1 MILFTVATLT
11 PLALICAASVYGGG
25 WAALALLWMT
35 GITAGL
41 DELVKRVSPQ
51 HSGEEFPAVN
61 GLSVLLALGHF
72 GALGLTVWALSGDGL
87 APLAKVGL
95 FLAMGLFA
103 GQVSNSNAH
112 ELIHRGAR
120 GLHRL
125 GMWVYISLLFG
136 HHTSAHVLVHHMQVG
151 TRADPNTA
159 RMGESLYR
167 FIPRAWVGSFRAG
180 YRAERDRLARA
191 GKPRWRHP
199 YLTYFGGAAVFGALA
214 LWIGGVAGL
223 WAYVSLAGFAQL
235 QLMMNDYVQHYGLS
249 RANKDSGKP
258 EPVNA
263 RHSWNSPHWF
273 SSGLMLNAPR
283 HSDHHAH
290 PSRPYAALAREDQLE
305 WATVDD
311 VTKAV
316 RTFLDPVLAGDM
328 AAAWRPLEWVWQ
340 EK

>member
-11 PLALICAASVYGGG
+11 PLALICAASLFGGV

-35 GITAGL
+35 AITAGL
-41 DELVKRVSPQ
+41 DELVKRISPAQ
-51 HSGEEFPAVN
+51 GNSEFPAAN
-61 GLSVLLALGHF
+61 GLSVLLAIGHF
-72 GALGLTVWALSGDGL
+72 GALGLTVWALSGDSLGGW
-87 APLAKVGL
+87 AKAGL

-112 ELIHRGAR
+112 ELIHRGSR
-120 GLHRL
+120 WLHRL

-136 HHTSAHVLVHHMQVG
+136 HHTSAHVLVHHVQVG

-159 RMGESLYR
+159 RLGESLYR
-167 FIPRAWVGSFRAG
+167 FILRAWIGSFRAG
-180 YRAERDRLARA
+180 YRAERDRMARA

-199 YLTYFGGAAVFGALA
+199 YGVYFGGAAAFGATA
-214 LWIGGVAGL
+214 FWIGGGTGL
-223 WAYVSLAGFAQL
+223 LAYIWLAGFAQL
-235 QLMMNDYVQHYGLS
+235 QLMMNDYVQHYGLA
-249 RANKDSGKP
+249 RAIRDTGKA

-290 PSRPYAALAREDQLE
+290 PSRPYAALDLPPDGPMLPRSVPVMACVALYPRLWRRVMDHRARLWQN
-305 WATVDD
+305 
-311 VTKAV
+311 
-316 RTFLDPVLAGDM
+316 P
-328 AAAWRPLEWVWQ
+328 AA
-340 EK
+340 